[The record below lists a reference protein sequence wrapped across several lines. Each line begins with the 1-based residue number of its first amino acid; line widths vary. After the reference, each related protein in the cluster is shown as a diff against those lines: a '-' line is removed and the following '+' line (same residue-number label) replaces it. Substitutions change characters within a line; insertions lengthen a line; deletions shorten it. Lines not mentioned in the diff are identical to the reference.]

1 MKQIATLALLLCVV
15 GCDQERQFTEVKQ
28 WETMQVA
35 SPFQEGL
42 GETLICCPTEDEK
55 AALYLLRGFGDEIT
69 AQVLVFGREP
79 SEMDL
84 QFEKPN
90 GWSVTVHTDRSG
102 HLHPIAVKA
111 MVDLLNDP
119 AAESY
124 KLTIDGET
132 TAITTK
138 GFAEQFKEL

>member
-15 GCDQERQFTEVKQ
+15 GCDQVRQFNNVKQ
-28 WETMQVA
+28 WETVQVA
-35 SPFQEGL
+35 PQFQEQFCGRYMA
-42 GETLICCPTEDEK
+42 CPTEDEK
-55 AALYLLRGFGDEIT
+55 ASLYFLHHLDGELT

-90 GWSVTVHTDRSG
+90 GGFVAVHTDRSG
-102 HLHPIAVKA
+102 CMHSIAVKA